1 MKGLG
6 VCAPGPLDSH
16 AGVVKRS
23 ANLKDWK
30 DVPLRDLLK
39 KQTGLDVQIENDAF
53 SAAMGEWIFG
63 AGKNYNN
70 IVYVGVGTGI
80 GGGVICNGS
89 LIRGYKGFASHLGH
103 MKIVNGGKKCACS
116 GNGCFEAYASGNA
129 LASFAD
135 HTIKKN
141 SLIFTISNG
150 NKISA
155 KNIADAARLGDSE
168 ALRLIKQE
176 AEYLGFAFSNLIHLY
191 SPEIIIFG
199 GGVSKS
205 YDLMSDRI
213 TEVMNKNKMPG
224 FSKVIVKPSKLFQ
237 DAGLYGA
244 ANLFLKT
251 K

>member
-1 MKGLG
+1 
-6 VCAPGPLDSH
+6 
-16 AGVVKRS
+16 
-23 ANLKDWK
+23 
-30 DVPLRDLLK
+30 
-39 KQTGLDVQIENDAF
+39 
-53 SAAMGEWIFG
+53 
-63 AGKNYNN
+63 
-70 IVYVGVGTGI
+70 
-80 GGGVICNGS
+80 
-89 LIRGYKGFASHLGH
+89 

-135 HTIKKN
+135 HTINNN

-155 KNIADAARLGDSE
+155 KNIADAARLGDSYS
-168 ALRLIKQE
+168 LRLIKHE

-213 TEVMNKNKMPG
+213 REVMNKNKMPG